1 MKLNDIYKHK
11 EFPHYIQIDSF
22 ASHINYE
29 KDMLIIFR
37 NLHPDGSSCPSF
49 NKYGTAEEI
58 ENYYEK
64 VIDSDELKN
73 FDSWEDIFEKLKEM
87 EENEKRRF

>member
-11 EFPHYIQIDSF
+11 EFQHYIQIDSF
-22 ASHINYE
+22 ASDLKYE
-29 KDMLIIFR
+29 KDMLIIVR
-37 NLHPDGSSCPSF
+37 NLHSDGSSCPSF

-64 VIDSDELKN
+64 VIDSDELRN
-73 FDSWEDIFEKLKEM
+73 FKSWEDIFDKLNKDM
-87 EENEKRRF
+87 V